1 MGLGEESGHPG
12 MERDI
17 RETRRGGNDHQDPG
31 QRQTLGLP
39 CLQPEGLFIKI
50 EG

>member
-1 MGLGEESGHPG
+1 MSLGEESGQPG
-12 MERDI
+12 MERNF
-17 RETRRGGNDHQDPG
+17 RETRWGGNDHQDSG